1 MKKIMII
8 DDDVYIGN
16 MLEET
21 LEKRGFGDCIEAVWG
36 IGRKID
42 GAGACNFTKSH
53 RDYGRQHFRRLP
65 RRQARNIAL
74 FSFSGKIT
82 VDYSFCL

>member
-53 RDYGRQHFRRLP
+53 REYGRQHFRRLP
-65 RRQARNIAL
+65 RGRLEISLYFPYQA
-74 FSFSGKIT
+74 K
-82 VDYSFCL
+82 

>member
-1 MKKIMII
+1 MKKILII

-21 LEKRGFGDCIEAVWG
+21 LEKRDFGDCIEAVWG

-42 GAGACNFTKSH
+42 GAGACNFTESMG
-53 RDYGRQHFRRLP
+53 GRLEISLYFPFQAKLLLIIHSVYDIMCKYHF
-65 RRQARNIAL
+65 
-74 FSFSGKIT
+74 
-82 VDYSFCL
+82 

>member
-53 RDYGRQHFRRLP
+53 REYGRQHFRRLP
-65 RRQARNIAL
+65 PRQARNIPL
-74 FSFSGKIT
+74 FSLSGKIT

>member
-42 GAGACNFTKSH
+42 VAGACNFTQSH
-53 RDYGRQHFRRLP
+53 REYGRQHFRRLP
-65 RRQARNIAL
+65 RRQARNIPL
-74 FSFSGKIT
+74 FSLSGKIT

>member
-36 IGRKID
+36 IGRKSTGLGLAISRSLTESM
-42 GAGACNFTKSH
+42 G
-53 RDYGRQHFRRLP
+53 GRLEISLYFP
-65 RRQARNIAL
+65 FQA
-74 FSFSGKIT
+74 K
-82 VDYSFCL
+82 

>member
-36 IGRKID
+36 IGRK
-42 GAGACNFTKSH
+42 N
-53 RDYGRQHFRRLP
+53 RVPRVQVLLP
-65 RRQARNIAL
+65 LPNQ
-74 FSFSGKIT
+74 KP
-82 VDYSFCL
+82 

>member
-21 LEKRGFGDCIEAVWG
+21 LEKRGSGDCIEAVWG
-36 IGRKID
+36 IGKKID

-53 RDYGRQHFRRLP
+53 REYG
-65 RRQARNIAL
+65 RQARNISL